1 MQGYTCLC
9 FHLFFYSE
17 QQLKINHLSAPA
29 SLRTPTRVHCCIWVS
44 FCVGKLWQKQP
55 YSNSDSLYLKCNHST
70 TQPHKTKRGFLGD
83 GCHGPHLFLKMK
95 FLRTHFH
102 RPCSSVIGWCQ
113 ASQIRP
119 QSRSQHHQTYPMRW
133 MRVGKGEHSS
143 ANPTQIN
150 SVLLW
155 KLFCDYKDESRG
167 REMLSSQVTC
177 SPVVESPPERSHKSN
192 AEWRGIVG

>member
-29 SLRTPTRVHCCIWVS
+29 SLPTPTRVHCCIWVS

-102 RPCSSVIGWCQ
+102 CRLTCYT
-113 ASQIRP
+113 
-119 QSRSQHHQTYPMRW
+119 QTMFLSH
-133 MRVGKGEHSS
+133 RVAPGIPDQTSEQVPAPPNLPSEMDEGGE
-143 ANPTQIN
+143 
-150 SVLLW
+150 
-155 KLFCDYKDESRG
+155 RG
-167 REMLSSQVTC
+167 T
-177 SPVVESPPERSHKSN
+177 
-192 AEWRGIVG
+192 